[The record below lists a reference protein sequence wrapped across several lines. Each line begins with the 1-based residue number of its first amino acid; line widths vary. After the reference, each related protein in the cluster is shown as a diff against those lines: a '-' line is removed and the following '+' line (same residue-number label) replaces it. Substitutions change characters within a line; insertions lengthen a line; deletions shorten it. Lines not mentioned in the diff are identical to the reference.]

1 MSHTSSHSNPFHDR
15 VAAHLAPLLPAGS
28 KLLLGLSGG
37 MDSVVLLH
45 VLHSLAPKLGFTLSS
60 MHVHHGISPNADAWA
75 RFCTELCQ
83 RYAIPLEIKFV
94 DIAPLKGAHGIEA
107 SARKMRHAAFAE
119 SACHYI
125 ALAHHADDQA
135 ETLMLQLLRGA
146 GVRGVSAMPSVR
158 EQGSQLLLRPMLEI
172 GRTELLAYAQQ
183 YDLEWIEDES
193 NADDSYPRNFL
204 RHRLFPVLAERFP
217 AWRDTLGRSAQHF
230 AEAAGILDEVARA
243 DGAGEQILA
252 VAKLEGLSHARGKNL
267 LRHHLHLQG
276 AQMPQEAQLDD
287 MLRQLCGA
295 RDNADVCVN
304 FGEWQVRRYR
314 GQIHVMHTLP
324 AFDPMLRLQWRGE
337 ASLFWSPLQRDV
349 HFTSVVGQ
357 GISRERLLQGQVS
370 LRLRNGGETLR
381 PHPLAARRSMKNL
394 LQEHGVPPWQRER
407 LPLLY
412 CGEELVCVVGVAV
425 AASFLAEEGEQSVM
439 VA

>member
-1 MSHTSSHSNPFHDR
+1 MHDR
-15 VAAHLAPLLPAGS
+15 IAAQLAPLLPAGS

-45 VLHSLAPKLGFTLSS
+45 VLHRLAPRLGYTLYV

-75 RFCTELCQ
+75 RFCTETCE
-83 RYAIPLEIKFV
+83 RYAIPLEIRHV
-94 DIAPLKGAHGIEA
+94 DITPLKDAHGTEA
-107 SARKMRHAAFAE
+107 SARKLRHAAFAE
-119 SACHYI
+119 SDCRYI

-146 GVRGVSAMPSVR
+146 GLRGVSAMPLVR
-158 EQGSQLLLRPMLEI
+158 EQGSQLLLRPLLSF
-172 GRTELLAYAQQ
+172 GRRELLAYAQQ
-183 YDLEWIEDES
+183 HALQWIEDES

-204 RHRLFPVLAERFP
+204 RHRLFPLLQERFP

-230 AEAAGILDEVARA
+230 AEAAGMLDEVALA
-243 DGAGEQILA
+243 DGAGVQLLA
-252 VAKLEGLSHARGKNL
+252 VAQLEALSLPRGKNL
-267 LRHHLHLQG
+267 LRHFLHGQG
-276 AQMPQEAQLDD
+276 APMPQEAQLDD

-314 GQIHVMHTLP
+314 GHIHVMRALP
-324 AFDPMLRLQWRGE
+324 AFDPALCLEWRGE
-337 ASLFWSPLQRDV
+337 SALYWPPLQREV
-349 HFTSVVGQ
+349 RFTQMVGE
-357 GISRERLLQGQVS
+357 GISRTKLVQGQVS
-370 LRLRNGGETLR
+370 LRLRSGGETLR
-381 PHPLAARRSMKNL
+381 PQPLATRRSMKNL

-412 CGEELVCVVGVAV
+412 CGEALVCVVGVAV
-425 AASFLAEEGEQSVM
+425 AAEFQAGEGEQSVM

>member
-1 MSHTSSHSNPFHDR
+1 MSHTSSRSNPLHDR
-15 VAAHLAPLLPAGS
+15 IAAQLAPLLPAGS

-45 VLHSLAPKLGFTLSS
+45 ALNHLAPRLGVTLSA

-75 RFCTELCQ
+75 RFCTALCE
-83 RYAIPLEIKFV
+83 RHAIPLEIKYV
-94 DIAPLKGAHGIEA
+94 DIAPLKDAHGIEA
-107 SARKMRHAAFAE
+107 SARKLRHAAFAE
-119 SACHYI
+119 SDSPYI

-146 GVRGVSAMPSVR
+146 GLRGVSAMPFAR
-158 EQGSQLLLRPMLEI
+158 EQGKQLLLRPLLAF

-183 YDLEWIEDES
+183 HALQWIEDES

-204 RHRLFPVLAERFP
+204 RHRLFPLLEERFP

-230 AEAAGILDEVARA
+230 AEAAGMLDEVALA
-243 DGAGEQILA
+243 DGAGEQLLA
-252 VAKLEGLSHARGKNL
+252 VAQLEALSLPRGKNL
-267 LRHHLHLQG
+267 LRHFLHGQG
-276 AQMPQEAQLDD
+276 APMPQEAQLDD

-314 GQIHVMHTLP
+314 GLIHVMRALP
-324 AFDPMLRLQWRGE
+324 AFDPALCLEWRGE
-337 ASLFWSPLQRDV
+337 SALYWPPLQREV
-349 HFTSVVGQ
+349 HFTQTVGV
-357 GISRERLLQGQVS
+357 GISRAKLAQGLVS
-370 LRLRNGGETLR
+370 LRLRSGSETLR
-381 PHPLAARRSMKNL
+381 PQPLATRRSMKNL

-412 CGEELVCVVGVAV
+412 CGEALVCVVGVAV
-425 AASFLAEEGEQSVM
+425 AAEFQAGEGEQSVM

>member
-1 MSHTSSHSNPFHDR
+1 MSHKSPHSNQLDDR
-15 VAAHLAPLLPAGS
+15 IAAQLAPLLPAGS

-45 VLHSLAPKLGFTLSS
+45 ALHRLAPKLGYTLSA

-75 RFCTELCQ
+75 RFCTELCE
-83 RYAIPLEIKFV
+83 RYAIQLEIKHV
-94 DIAPLKGAHGIEA
+94 DIAPLKDTHGIEA
-107 SARKMRHAAFAE
+107 SARKLRHAAFAE
-119 SACHYI
+119 SACRYV

-146 GVRGVSAMPSVR
+146 GLRGVSAMPLVR
-158 EQGSQLLLRPMLEI
+158 EQGSQLLLRPLLAC
-172 GRTELLAYAQQ
+172 GRTTLLAYAQQ
-183 YDLEWIEDES
+183 HALQWMEDES
-193 NADDSYPRNFL
+193 NADELYPRNFL
-204 RHRLFPVLAERFP
+204 RHRLFPVLEERFP

-230 AEAAGILDEVARA
+230 AEAAGMLEEVALA
-243 DGAGEQILA
+243 DGAGEPLLA
-252 VAKLEGLSHARGKNL
+252 VAKLDALSPARGRNL
-267 LRHHLHLQG
+267 LRHFLHLQG
-276 AQMPQEAQLDD
+276 APMPQEAQLDD
-287 MLRQLCGA
+287 MLRQLRSA

-314 GQIHVMHTLP
+314 GHIHAMRALSS
-324 AFDPMLRLQWRGE
+324 FDPALRLDWQGE
-337 ASLFWSPLQRDV
+337 AALYWPPLQREL
-349 HFTSVVGQ
+349 HFTAAVGS
-357 GISRERLLQGQVS
+357 GISRDRLSQGQVS

-381 PHPLAARRSMKNL
+381 PQPLAARRSMKNL

-412 CGEELVCVVGVAV
+412 CGDELACVVGVAV
-425 AASFLAEEGEQSVM
+425 AAEFRAAEGEQSVM

>member
-1 MSHTSSHSNPFHDR
+1 MSHTSFHSKPLHDR
-15 VAAHLAPLLPAGS
+15 IAAQLAPLLPAGS
-28 KLLLGLSGG
+28 RLLLGLSGG

-45 VLHSLAPKLGFTLSS
+45 ILHRLAPQLGCTLSA

-75 RFCTELCQ
+75 QFCSKLCE
-83 RYAIPLEIKFV
+83 RHAIPLEIKHV
-94 DIAPLKGAHGIEA
+94 DIAPLKDTHGIEA
-107 SARKMRHAAFAE
+107 SARKLRHEAFAE
-119 SACHYI
+119 SDARYI

-146 GVRGVSAMPSVR
+146 GLRGVSAMPAER
-158 EQGSQLLLRPMLEI
+158 EQGGQLVLRP
-172 GRTELLAYAQQ
+172 LLACSREMLLVYAQQ
-183 YDLEWIEDES
+183 HALEWIEDES
-193 NADDSYPRNFL
+193 NADDRYPRNFL
-204 RHRLFPVLAERFP
+204 RHRLFPLLEERFP

-230 AEAAGILDEVARA
+230 AEAAGILDEVAQV
-243 DGAGEQILA
+243 DGAGEKMLS
-252 VAKLEGLSHARGKNL
+252 VARLDALSPARRKNL
-267 LRHHLHLQG
+267 LRYFLHGQG
-276 AQMPQEAQLDD
+276 APMPQEAQLDD

-314 GQIHVMHTLP
+314 GHIHVMRALP
-324 AFDPMLRLQWRGE
+324 AFDTALRIDWRGE
-337 ASLFWSPLQRDV
+337 AALYWPPLQCEVR
-349 HFTSVVGQ
+349 FTQTVGE
-357 GISRERLLQGQVS
+357 GISRAKLAQGQLS
-370 LRLRNGGETLR
+370 LRLRSGGETLR

-412 CGEELVCVVGVAV
+412 CGEALVSVVGVAV
-425 AASFLAEEGEQSVM
+425 AAEFQAEEGEQSVM